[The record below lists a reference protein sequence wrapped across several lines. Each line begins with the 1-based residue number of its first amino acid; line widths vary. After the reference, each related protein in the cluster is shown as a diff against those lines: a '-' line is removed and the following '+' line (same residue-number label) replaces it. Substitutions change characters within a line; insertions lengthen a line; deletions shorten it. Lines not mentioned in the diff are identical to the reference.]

1 MTQRFFILNLVL
13 GLVVVAAA
21 FQFREDWEEFDATR
35 RIEDIQPDPE
45 TDLPLSIVTPPERGS
60 SFDWT
65 ETAAHN
71 TFSFDRSDVPI
82 IPALPDDAL
91 VQVLGTTEP
100 KPVFFGTILLG
111 SDNIAMLAR
120 AGEDRRNYRP
130 VRVGESIDGWE
141 VVEIQRK
148 PVVVTANGSRETLIM
163 NDPTAGI
170 SRERSRTVSR
180 NTTSQPV
187 IVSNAPSSPTAS
199 TATQAP
205 IAPGTRVI
213 ETPFGTKV
221 IQQPR

>member
-21 FQFREDWEEFDATR
+21 FQFREGWEEFDATR
-35 RIEDIQPDPE
+35 RIEEIQPDPE

-65 ETAAHN
+65 ETAALN

-82 IPALPDDAL
+82 IAAVPDDAL
-91 VQVLGTTEP
+91 VQAPGTTEP
-100 KPVFFGTILLG
+100 KPVLFGTILLG
-111 SDNIAMLAR
+111 SDHIAMLAR
-120 AGEDRRNYRP
+120 ARAESRSYRP

-148 PVVVTANGSRETLIM
+148 TVVVTANGSREILVM

-170 SRERSRTVSR
+170 SRERSQTVSR
-180 NTTSQPV
+180 NAASQPV
-187 IVSNAPSSPTAS
+187 IVNNTASPPTAS